1 MVHNL
6 QGSHLPLRLRG
17 IQLAILLLTS
27 THATLDQRWYVTR
40 NAVIYF
46 HFITPYHPKFA
57 TSSALEIVNDYR
69 QRGSYYSGH
78 QTE

>member
-27 THATLDQRWYVTR
+27 THSTLDQRWYVTR
-40 NAVIYF
+40 NAVIYI
-46 HFITPYHPKFA
+46 HFITPYQLNFGLP
-57 TSSALEIVNDYR
+57 TALEIVNDNG
-69 QRGSYYSGH
+69 QGG
-78 QTE
+78 